1 MRFLTN
7 QEREFIFEV
16 VSVTDDEWDT
26 PTASSIPVKGIVALG
41 TASLTP
47 AIPGE
52 SSSSSA
58 RFFLKASYKDAVS
71 HVKVDDRILFDGDY
85 YSVSKVD
92 VRGTLAGLYKLRFEG
107 VKKK

>member
-1 MRFLTN
+1 MRFLAN
-7 QEREFIFEV
+7 QERDFTFEI
-16 VSVTDDEWDT
+16 VSETDDEWGT
-26 PTASSIPVKGIVALG
+26 PTAASIEVKGIVSLG
-41 TASLTP
+41 AASLSP
-47 AIPGE
+47 GIPGE

-58 RFFLKASYKDAVS
+58 RFFLKASYKTAVS

-92 VRGTLAGLYKLRFEG
+92 VRGTLPGLYKLRFEG